1 MTNIFDESFTPS
13 YFKELYFKRWNIE
26 TRYDFLKNKLEIEN
40 FTGDSRLTVEQA
52 FYSSIYLSNQC
63 ELTKVCSDELI
74 QEENLSKDLKR
85 EYRTNQKRLIAKLK
99 NNLIRI
105 IAEDDITKKEKM
117 MKQLLLKF
125 IKSRLQLD
133 LKGHSRE

>member
-40 FTGDSRLTVEQA
+40 FTGDSRLTVEQD

-74 QEENLSKDLKR
+74 QEENSSKDLKR